1 VFLPLLTIK
10 VFVHYQKIIV
20 QGFFTRRKKMTAIA
34 EKAELVLDG
43 LDRVGEVAR
52 FLKLSVSTVYGFMDR
67 GELPYVKFG
76 KARRIP
82 HRAVVELAAASLVSR
97 DAD

>member
-1 VFLPLLTIK
+1 MSAV
-10 VFVHYQKIIV
+10 
-20 QGFFTRRKKMTAIA
+20 A

-67 GELPYVKFG
+67 GELPYVKLG
-76 KARRIP
+76 KSRRIP
-82 HRAVVELAAASLVSR
+82 HRAVVQLAAASLVSR